1 VSLRLHFA
9 VRSDVGHVREG
20 NEDSAYAGQR
30 LLAVADG
37 MGGHAAGEVASSTVI
52 SRLADLDD
60 EFDSDDLVTELN
72 EAVRDANRQLR
83 EMSLENSALD
93 GMGTTVTAVLSSGD
107 MLGVLHVGDS
117 RAYLLRDGVLSQVT
131 HDHTLVQ
138 DLVDQGRI
146 TPEQAN
152 THPQRSLLMRALDG
166 REVEPDLSVR
176 QAVPGDRYLLCTDG
190 LSGVVSEETILET
203 LLLPTPQDAVDQ
215 LVDLALKG
223 GGPDNITVV
232 VADIEEDRGEA
243 LDYPLVAGAAAE
255 KRVVPGAASARS
267 GPDPRHPDTES
278 AAAKAARI
286 GRSGFH
292 RRDRQQQASDRGDG
306 DGDDTEGDGA
316 GRRRNGRRVLF
327 VSTVVLV
334 LVVAGAVGSWA
345 WVRGQYYVG
354 VDDGRVALF
363 RGVKG
368 SFVGVPLSSALT
380 HRQPLSDV
388 AEPDRDDL
396 RRGIPADNRADGER
410 IISGLRTPI
419 AATPTPRPSPSPGSS
434 ERPKSA
440 STTAVPG
447 SLSVACAQPSPP
459 GAVAPPCS
467 AAPTPTTSP

>member
-1 VSLRLHFA
+1 MSLRLHFA

-20 NEDSAYAGQR
+20 NEDSAFAGQR

-60 EFDSDDLVTELN
+60 GVHSDDLVTELN
-72 EAVRDANRQLR
+72 DAVRDANRQLR

-93 GMGTTVTAVLSSGD
+93 GMGTTVTAVLSAGD

-117 RAYLLRDGVLSQVT
+117 RAYLLRDGILSQVT

-176 QAVPGDRYLLCTDG
+176 QAVAGDRYLLCTDG

-232 VADIEEDRGEA
+232 VADVEEDHGEELA
-243 LDYPLVAGAAAE
+243 HPLVAGAAAE
-255 KRVVPGAASARS
+255 KRVVPGALSARS
-267 GPDPRHPDTES
+267 GPDPRHGDAES

-292 RRDRQQQASDRGDG
+292 RRDRQQSPGSRS
-306 DGDDTEGDGA
+306 DGDDDADGEGDPEPQ
-316 GRRRNGRRVLF
+316 GRRSGRRVLF
-327 VSTVVLV
+327 VSTVVFV
-334 LVVAGAVGSWA
+334 IVVAGAAAGWTYMRS
-345 WVRGQYYVG
+345 QYYVG
-354 VDDGRVALF
+354 VDDDKVALF
-363 RGVKG
+363 QGVKG
-368 SFVGVPLSSALT
+368 SFAGIHLSTVVT
-380 HRQPLSDV
+380 HKQPLTEVGQQDLDDV
-388 AEPDRDDL
+388 HK
-396 RRGIPADNRADGER
+396 GIPAKNRTDGER
-410 IISGLRTPI
+410 IIADLAKPTPKPS
-419 AATPTPRPSPSPGSS
+419 ATVVRPTPTPSPGL
-434 ERPKSA
+434 KSA
-440 STTAVPG
+440 VMPT
-447 SLSVACAQPSPP
+447 SLPPEACRSIPLPVGCPTSATPSPP
-459 GAVAPPCS
+459 VP
-467 AAPTPTTSP
+467 